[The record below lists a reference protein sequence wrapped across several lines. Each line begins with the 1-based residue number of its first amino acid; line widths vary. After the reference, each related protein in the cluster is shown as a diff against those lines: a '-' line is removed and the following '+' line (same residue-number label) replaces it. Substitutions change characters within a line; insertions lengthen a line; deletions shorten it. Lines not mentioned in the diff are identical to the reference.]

1 MLSEQ
6 IMKSSPFSRIIVSV
20 STVIA
25 LTVVAYNW
33 AVSPQTTYLYAS
45 HQYTE
50 MNDTVQK
57 KVLAMRKT
65 VAIKKKKLR
74 EAREETNG
82 LKAAFFTPSQSREF
96 FSSIQTMAKNSG
108 CNIELM
114 TFKADRYKL
123 TERSKINNVRFFQRC
138 ASVKFVG
145 RYAQITRFLKNITDR
160 PGHMSLSKLNISSSK
175 GARKLICEMD
185 IIIYICEK
193 KELIPDENNRI

>member
-6 IMKSSPFSRIIVSV
+6 IMRSSPFSRIIVSV

-25 LTVVAYNW
+25 LAVVAYNW

-57 KVLAMRKT
+57 KALAMRNT

-74 EAREETNG
+74 ETREETNE

-96 FSSIQTMAKNSG
+96 FSGIQEMAENSG

-123 TERSKINNVRFFQRC
+123 TERSKINNVRFFQRR
-138 ASVKFVG
+138 ASVKFIG
-145 RYAQITRFLKNITDR
+145 GYAQITEFLKNITDR
-160 PGHMSLSKLNISSSK
+160 PGHMSLSQLNISSSK
-175 GARKLICEMD
+175 GVQGLICEMD
-185 IIIYICEK
+185 IIIYISEN
-193 KELIPDENNRI
+193 KELIPDENS